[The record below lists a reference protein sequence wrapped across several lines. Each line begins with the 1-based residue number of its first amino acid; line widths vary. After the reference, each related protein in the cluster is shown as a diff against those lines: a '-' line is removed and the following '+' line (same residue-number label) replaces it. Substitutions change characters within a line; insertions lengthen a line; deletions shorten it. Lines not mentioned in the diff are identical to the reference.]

1 MVEAACG
8 GRASGESV
16 APSTTLLRAA
26 FVIASKAKQSSGGAA
41 WIASSLSLFAMTK
54 NYFRREIG

>member
-1 MVEAACG
+1 VRDKDEAKGA
-8 GRASGESV
+8 R
-16 APSTTLLRAA
+16 A

-41 WIASSLSLFAMTK
+41 WIASSLSLLAMTR